1 MSGSQHARVGA
12 LAVAIHLER
21 VVKHEPKRNHQ
32 RAYERLQEIDPETIT
47 QLPTARILTIVPM
60 TEKRWDDA
68 AKFTSRWVELARE
81 QDSEKALIDPVGLR
95 QQASTEVTAA
105 LDVSAAG
112 FEWDWILGPAWEQEN
127 WKLAEIVIRQQELLN
142 SSASVDAL
150 QIRMYTD
157 LLAAARTGD
166 AAAVLR
172 SIEEFDKRNGSLS
185 TPLKRIR
192 DAASAKITSVAPA
205 SE

>member
-1 MSGSQHARVGA
+1 
-12 LAVAIHLER
+12 
-21 VVKHEPKRNHQ
+21 
-32 RAYERLQEIDPETIT
+32 
-47 QLPTARILTIVPM
+47 M

-81 QDSEKALIDPVGLR
+81 QDSEKALIDAIWHQALVLRSQGQWYKVLQACEEIRQIARDSKTRIDDIDPIDPVGLR

-112 FEWDWILGPAWEQEN
+112 FEWDWILGPALEQEN

-166 AAAVLR
+166 AAAVLVQLR
-172 SIEEFDKRNGSLS
+172 SSI
-185 TPLKRIR
+185 
-192 DAASAKITSVAPA
+192 
-205 SE
+205 SEMVHFQRH

>member
-1 MSGSQHARVGA
+1 
-12 LAVAIHLER
+12 
-21 VVKHEPKRNHQ
+21 
-32 RAYERLQEIDPETIT
+32 
-47 QLPTARILTIVPM
+47 M

-81 QDSEKALIDPVGLR
+81 QDSEKALIDAIWHQALVLRSQGQWYKVLQACEEIRQIARDSKTRIDDIDPIEAVGLR

-112 FEWDWILGPAWEQEN
+112 FEWDWILGPALEQEN

>member
-112 FEWDWILGPAWEQEN
+112 FEWDWILGPALEQEN
-127 WKLAEIVIRQQELLN
+127 WKLAEIVIRQQELSN